1 MCLMLEPLWV
11 CSNHITMLALAG
23 PSRILNMVLDDIEL
37 TLHFSQPCV
46 AINVA
51 LPGSDARISSD
62 AWDSQAPASKA
73 ILKTTAPDYPA
84 KKVSRFQREV
94 YGMVKGKVRT
104 RRS

>member
-23 PSRILNMVLDDIEL
+23 PSRILNMVLDGTEL

-51 LPGSDARISSD
+51 LPSSDARISSD

-84 KKVSRFQREV
+84 KKCPDSREKSLEWL
-94 YGMVKGKVRT
+94 KGK
-104 RRS
+104 